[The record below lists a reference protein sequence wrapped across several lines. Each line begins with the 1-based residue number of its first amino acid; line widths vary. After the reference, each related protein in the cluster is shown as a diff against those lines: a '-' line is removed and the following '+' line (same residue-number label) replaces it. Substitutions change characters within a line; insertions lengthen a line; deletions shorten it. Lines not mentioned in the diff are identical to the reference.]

1 MMSIP
6 NGFIPSLP
14 LTIPTTLVKTDHPPS
29 DLFVILAIAHKDF
42 IWANHHYQQGQFP
55 EALAKFEAAL
65 NYYTQAQETT
75 GMGQS
80 LNGLSAVYLSLGQ
93 PERSLICSQAAA
105 AILEDTEA
113 KYDYAIALYQLG
125 LSHFELQHIA
135 QAERSFEYAL
145 KQFYHLTAIDYE
157 NRILIDLGRIYA
169 QQHKFLFA
177 LACYE
182 SVLDSLIVNP
192 FLENRRETLSAV
204 VQAVAQLSQHEKL
217 GKGAISAFQS
227 VLEEYSLAAYH
238 LQVASHLQPSQ
249 QPLPMRTE

>member
-1 MMSIP
+1 MTAPEFLTSP
-6 NGFIPSLP
+6 LSLP
-14 LTIPTTLVKTDHPPS
+14 IQTTMVKADLPPS
-29 DLFVILAIAHKDF
+29 DLFVILAIAHKDL

-65 NYYTQAQETT
+65 SYYTQAQETT

-113 KYDYAIALYQLG
+113 KYDYAIALHQLG
-125 LSHFELQHIA
+125 RSHFELQHIA
-135 QAERSFEYAL
+135 QAEQSYVKAL
-145 KQFYHLTAIDYE
+145 KQFYSLPDIDYE
-157 NRILIDLGRIYA
+157 NRILIDLGGIYA

-217 GKGAISAFQS
+217 GKGAIAAFQS
-227 VLEEYSLAAYH
+227 VLKEYSLAAYH
-238 LQVASHLQPSQ
+238 LQVASHLRPS
-249 QPLPMRTE
+249 R

>member
-1 MMSIP
+1 MSIP
-6 NGFIPSLP
+6 KGFIASLP
-14 LTIPTTLVKTDHPPS
+14 LKIPTTLVKTVRPPS
-29 DLFVILAIAHKDF
+29 DLFVILAIAHTDL

-55 EALAKFEAAL
+55 EAFAKFEAAL
-65 NYYTQAQETT
+65 SYYTQAQETT

-80 LNGLSAVYLSLGQ
+80 LNGLSTVYLSLEQ

-125 LSHFELQHIA
+125 LSHFELQHTA
-135 QAERSFEYAL
+135 QAEQSYVKAL
-145 KQFYHLTAIDYE
+145 KQFYGLSDIDSE

-182 SVLDSLIVNP
+182 SVLDSLIANS
-192 FLENRRETLSAV
+192 FLENRCETLSAV
-204 VQAVAQLSQHEKL
+204 VQAVAQLSQHKKVE
-217 GKGAISAFQS
+217 KGAISAFQS

-238 LQVASHLQPSQ
+238 LQIASHLQPSRLNS
-249 QPLPMRTE
+249 PTRTKG